1 MWFFF
6 LKEIMKRYEMVKSH
20 EEFNEIINKE
30 NKIKGKYVY
39 IFSKEKEYPKPNYGI
54 AVGKK
59 LGNAVVRNK
68 FKRQFRNIVD
78 NNRFLF
84 KNNHNYIIMIK
95 KEANNASFSDL
106 ENDLI
111 NTLKKGNS

>member
-1 MWFFF
+1 
-6 LKEIMKRYEMVKSH
+6 MKRYEMVKSH
-20 EEFNEIINKE
+20 EEFNEIINKG
-30 NKIKGKYVY
+30 NRLKGKYAY
-39 IFSKEKEYPKPNYGI
+39 IFSKEKEFDKPNFGI

-95 KEANNASFSDL
+95 REANNASYSDL

-111 NTLKKGNS
+111 NTLKKGIS